1 MLVPN
6 SVRRFGRS
14 ISNRQKRKEFT
25 KMMGGYRSSQWH
37 INAVWHTR
45 ERTRYGTEFYHSN
58 GEKMQESD
66 GDNFKFMQE
75 FKAVVEEW
83 HEETAELQRTPSEK
97 GLEDRKVKII
107 IHGRRL
113 CKYKRE
119 DGNGHCRR
127 DEAEQHTCLTG
138 EGKHFTSKEERKG
151 KYPSKTK

>member
-14 ISNRQKRKEFT
+14 ISNCQKRKEFT

-66 GDNFKFMQE
+66 GDYFKFMQE